1 MKNIQTKNLVDF
13 GLFTHAKDYYS
24 AAQILK
30 ENGPNN
36 PYFIMLALS
45 IECFLKSI
53 RTKIEWNDSVAIKVN
68 HTKKTHDLSKIF
80 HKIEINHPLDAEYL
94 KNKYEIQYSR
104 SLKQDIELNK
114 TVFTD
119 RRYPY
124 SAKGGIPEV
133 PLHSNDEGL
142 RIPKDKKDKINI
154 AVYVKELEA
163 VAKFLSDVLSKYID

>member
-1 MKNIQTKNLVDF
+1 MEKIQTKNLVDF
-13 GLFTHAKDYYS
+13 GLFTHAKDYYL

-30 ENGPNN
+30 ENDSNN

-80 HKIEINHPLDAEYL
+80 HKIEVNHPLDAKYL

-124 SAKGGIPEV
+124 SLKGDIPKV
-133 PLHSNDEGL
+133 PLHSNDEMLHGV
-142 RIPKDKKDKINI
+142 KYKNNI
-154 AVYVKELEA
+154 AVYVKELED
-163 VAKFLSDVLSKYID
+163 VAEFLFNVLSKHMD